1 MSVNEAEYTLNAWKP
16 SGGRLIAKTM
26 QGLESI
32 LAEELRNL
40 GADNVEELRRAVAFD
55 GDLKMLYR
63 ANYETRTALR
73 VLVPVY
79 SFSAGSEEQFYNK
92 VREVD
97 WRAYLSVD
105 QTLAVDTIVQSATFS
120 HSKYL
125 ALVTK
130 DAIVDQ
136 FREHFGK
143 RPSVDI
149 MAPHLRVHV
158 HVYGNHCDLLL
169 DSSGDS
175 LHLRGYK
182 RDVVSAPLNE
192 VLAAGMILLTG
203 WNGSC
208 AFADPMCGSGT
219 LPIEAAM
226 IAMQM
231 PAQRQRPGFGFMR
244 WNGFNSKIWEQVRKE
259 AEARI
264 VPPPFPVLAS
274 DLDNRARNATAVNAM
289 SAEVDKYIRIERKPF
304 ATLEPPAPRGFLITN
319 PPYDERMQLE
329 DAIAFYQQIGD
340 RLKHGWAGWEA
351 WIISANKDALKHL
364 GLRPSRKIPL
374 LNGALE
380 CSFQRFDLFE
390 GKKGHEVPGEDAPV
404 AV

>member
-26 QGLESI
+26 QGLEGV

-40 GADNVEELRRAVAFD
+40 GAENVEELRRAVAFD

-63 ANYETRTALR
+63 ANYETRTCLR
-73 VLVPVY
+73 ILAPVY
-79 SFSAGSEEQFYNK
+79 SFTAASEEAFYHK

-97 WRAYLSVD
+97 WREYLSVD
-105 QTLAVDTIVQSATFS
+105 QTLAVDTIVQSATFG

-136 FREHFGK
+136 FRERLGK

-149 MAPHLRVHV
+149 VAPHLRVHV

-182 RDVVSAPLNE
+182 REVVSAPLNE

-203 WNGSC
+203 WNGQS

-226 IAMQM
+226 IAMRM

-244 WNGFNSKIWEQVRKE
+244 WNGFSAKIWEQVRKE

-264 VPPPFPVLAS
+264 APPPFPILAS
-274 DLDNRARNATAVNAM
+274 DLDNRARNATSINAL
-289 SAEVDKYIRIERKPF
+289 SAEVDRYIRIERKPF

-390 GKKGHEVPGEDAPV
+390 GKKGYEEQVEAS
-404 AV
+404 